1 MKLNKNYTFS
11 ILFFLSILFSSF
23 EYSAILYQSKNGKVS
38 FKSEAP
44 LELIKASSSKLA
56 GVLDSGKKSFAFL
69 VPMTSFDGFGKP
81 LQKDHFNENYIES
94 DKYPNAK
101 FEGKIIEDI
110 NFSKDGTYN
119 VRAKGKFS
127 VHGIE
132 VSKTIK
138 CKMTIKGK
146 EIKITSTFKVIL
158 EDHGIR
164 IPSVVNQKI
173 AEEIT
178 ISINSSLSPR

>member
-1 MKLNKNYTFS
+1 MKLNKNYTFG

-23 EYSAILYQSKNGKVS
+23 DYSTTLYQTKSGKVS

-44 LELIKASSSKLA
+44 LELIKASSEKLA
-56 GVLDSGKKSFAFL
+56 GILDAGKKSFAFL
-69 VPMTSFDGFGKP
+69 VPMSSFNGFGKP

-110 NFSKDGTYN
+110 DFGKDGTYN

-127 VHGIE
+127 VHGVE

-138 CKMTIKGK
+138 CKMVIKGN
-146 EIKITSTFKVIL
+146 EIKVTSSFKVTL
-158 EDHGIR
+158 QEHGIR

-178 ISINSSLSPR
+178 VSINSSLSPR